1 MSFKLPDITPMRQR
15 LADVNAQLEQPET
28 FKDKA
33 LLSSLSREHQFLSN
47 TIQHHQTITQIQ
59 QQLSDLD
66 GLLTSEEDEAMREL
80 MLQEKT
86 DLNQHL
92 ESEQQALLLAM
103 IPPDP
108 NDSRNTILEI
118 RAGTGG
124 EEAALFA
131 GDLYRMYI
139 RLAEQQHWHTELQA
153 SSPSDTGGFK
163 EIILL
168 IQGEQVYKMLKYESG
183 GHRVQRIPVTEANG
197 RIHTSSATVAVLPE
211 AQEVDVVIRPEDLDI
226 TVCRASG
233 AGGQHVNKTESAVQ
247 IVHKPTGMIV
257 NCANERSQQKNREQA
272 MRVLRSRLL
281 ERKQAEEAK
290 AYAQER
296 KEQIGSGDRSDRI
309 RTYNFPQNRVTD
321 HRLNMTTYNLDKV
334 LEGNLLPFIEAAQN
348 EDNKRRI
355 AAFLHQ
361 TP

>member
-1 MSFKLPDITPMRQR
+1 MSFHLPDIAPMRQR
-15 LADVNAQLEQPET
+15 LADVDAQLEKPDT

-33 LLSSLSREHQFLSN
+33 LLSSLSREHQLLSN
-47 TIQHHQTITQIQ
+47 TIQHHQTITQLQ
-59 QQLSDLD
+59 QQLNDLE

-86 DLNQHL
+86 DLNQRL

-131 GDLYRMYI
+131 GDLYRMYT
-139 RLAEQQHWHTELQA
+139 RFAEQQHWHIEVQ
-153 SSPSDTGGFK
+153 SCNESDSGGFK
-163 EIILL
+163 EIIVL
-168 IQGEQVYKMLKYESG
+168 IQGEQVYKMLKYEGG

-211 AQEVDVVIRPEDLDI
+211 AQEVEIAIRPEDLDI

-247 IVHKPTGMIV
+247 IIHKPTGMIV
-257 NCANERSQQKNREQA
+257 TCANERSQQKNREQA

-281 ERKQAEEAK
+281 SRKQAEEAQ
-290 AYAQER
+290 AYAKER
-296 KEQIGSGDRSDRI
+296 KDQVGSGDRSDRI